1 MFNDSEI
8 TNWLNQYGVVTSFN
22 FIAYG
27 SLSDDDKDLL
37 IKGLVVRLTPIVEK
51 GKMAVL
57 YDDIDE
63 EKAVATNTFQG
74 TSLNFLFAGE
84 IDEQT
89 SLIIE
94 NTILEGLTYLRYKG
108 DFLGANR
115 SVSNV

>member
-1 MFNDSEI
+1 
-8 TNWLNQYGVVTSFN
+8 
-22 FIAYG
+22 
-27 SLSDDDKDLL
+27 
-37 IKGLVVRLTPIVEK
+37 
-51 GKMAVL
+51 MAVF

-94 NTILEGLTYLRYKG
+94 NTILEGLAYLRYKG
-108 DFLGANR
+108 DFLAVNR